1 MDGTPLRV
9 AERMRVRSGAVRHV
23 AVDGAADDDGLA
35 LQVDADDA
43 RTLVADGVTLRL
55 AVAGGAVQAATRG
68 RDGTTRVVSLWPAP
82 GARVA
87 PFLVR
92 AAAREQGG
100 AVVALGRGS
109 TLWVGLVDAQLAA
122 EGPLVAL
129 PRAAAAVGAPAVAA
143 WGGGGALAWA
153 ERTAGAGYV
162 VVVASL
168 TSAADG
174 EAEAPTV
181 RVLGVGMSPALAA
194 LPDGDLLLA
203 YAVGGAGAHRVV
215 LQRLARD
222 LAPRGE
228 PIALSPEALN
238 AGQPAI
244 AVAAGGRA
252 LVGFLRRGAGPRAQ
266 RAGDPV
272 RVRSRAVSQV
282 RA

>member
-252 LVGFLRRGAGPRAQ
+252 LVGFFGAEPGRAPSVL
-266 RAGDPV
+266 ATPFACDPGL
-272 RVRSRAVSQV
+272 
-282 RA
+282 